1 MSRANRLKPPSAE
14 NTAFLASCVPM
25 SALEESVPNGCTAEI
40 CLCGS
45 VNGVASL
52 PTNVTGY
59 YCSTV
64 YQCGYHLP
72 YPDACSTCAAVMRKR
87 AWREVQS
94 VLRDGATLKARPT
107 KHLAHQRN
115 EISIFYSTAGRA
127 RLDDKQRDTTY
138 TRQIPTRYVRT
149 LRRGATVYDCDTESA
164 DRIFL
169 AAPIPAFAQISS
181 IG

>member
-1 MSRANRLKPPSAE
+1 
-14 NTAFLASCVPM
+14 M
-25 SALEESVPNGCTAEI
+25 SALKEGVANGCRAEI

-45 VNGVASL
+45 VNAIAFLLTS
-52 PTNVTGY
+52 VTGY
-59 YCSTV
+59 YCLYSIKMAN
-64 YQCGYHLP
+64 HLP
-72 YPDACSTCAAVMRKR
+72 YPDACLTCAAVMRKR

-94 VLRDGATLKARPT
+94 VLRNGASLEARPT

-149 LRRGATVYDCDTESA
+149 PRRGATVYDRDTESA

-169 AAPIPAFAQISS
+169 AAPTPASAQISS